1 MVFYMYLFKH
11 KSAYDMRISD
21 WSSDVCSSDLVA
33 LFDFRRQ
40 GQAVVAQ
47 ECAGQ
52 RRLGASTS
60 PTDALQFFISA
71 PHELVDIAGN
81 NVIAIEPHVGKMLVD
96 RGVKVDQPRV
106 SERLPLA
113 SHGEQADAGR
123 DRESVVQGESGSVRV
138 NLGG

>member
-1 MVFYMYLFKH
+1 
-11 KSAYDMRISD
+11 MRISD
-21 WSSDVCSSDLVA
+21 WSSDVCSSDL

-71 PHELVDIAGN
+71 PHELIDIAGN

-96 RGVKVDQPRV
+96 RGVTLDQRRV

-113 SHGEQADAGR
+113 SDGDQEASGRHHGKVAFLYSDLTAALI
-123 DRESVVQGESGSVRV
+123 D
-138 NLGG
+138 